1 MTPAKIV
8 FGCTGSLWFRDES
21 NAQVLEL
28 LKEEGVKELDS
39 ARGYGKSEEKLGYRE
54 AAKDFVISTK
64 FSGAWVGKPAS
75 REEVQQSIATS
86 LKLLKTNQVDIYY
99 IHAPDRTTPCEET
112 LGVIDELHKQ
122 GKFKRF
128 GLSNFL
134 PDEVENM
141 VRVAK
146 EKGFIAP
153 TVYQGNY
160 SPVARKQEELLF
172 PVLRKHGI
180 AFYAYSPLA
189 GGFLTKTRAQVEE
202 ATAKRFDASTSVG
215 KIYTTL
221 YNKQS
226 FLDALPKWEAISVES
241 DIPKA
246 ELAYRWMAH
255 HSQLKGENGDALV
268 FGATKLEQVR
278 ETIQGIKRGPLP
290 DKVVQQIEEIWE
302 LIKHEAGLDAYNLN
316 NV

>member
-1 MTPAKIV
+1 MISAYSFLRPTRYALV
-8 FGCTGSLWFRDES
+8 G
-21 NAQVLEL
+21 L
-28 LKEEGVKELDS
+28 LPDHPILDPH
-39 ARGYGKSEEKLGYRE
+39 L
-54 AAKDFVISTK
+54 
-64 FSGAWVGKPAS
+64 
-75 REEVQQSIATS
+75 SIP
-86 LKLLKTNQVDIYY
+86 QVDIYY
-99 IHAPDRTTPCEET
+99 LHAPDRTTPYEET
-112 LGVIDELHKQ
+112 LSIIDELHKQ

-146 EKGFIAP
+146 EKGFITP

-189 GGFLTKTRAQVEE
+189 GGFLTKTPAQLEE
-202 ATAKRFDASTSVG
+202 ATERFDTSTWVG
-215 KIYTTL
+215 KRYTTL
-221 YNKQS
+221 YHKQS
-226 FLDALPKWEAISVES
+226 FLDALPKWEAISVEN

-255 HSQLKGENGDALV
+255 HSQLKGESGDALV
-268 FGATKLEQVR
+268 FGATKLEQIHGTVR
-278 ETIQGIKRGPLP
+278 GIQKGPLP
-290 DKVVQQIEEIWE
+290 EKVVQQVEHIWQ
-302 LIKHEAGLDAYNLN
+302 LIKHEAGLDIYNLDGI
-316 NV
+316 